1 MKDELKEKVKTS
13 SVLYQT
19 LKDDN
24 RLYIKG

>member
-1 MKDELKEKVKTS
+1 MKDKLKNKVLLS

-24 RLYIKG
+24 SPYINE